1 MIKIIVI
8 GIFFIFIVEF
18 FVYII
23 VDFMIDREWRF
34 IWIKDNK
41 TYKIESVI
49 IMQEL
54 DMVVLKI
61 REKGTKKKYYL
72 RCKMQDRDYWFKIG
86 TMGQEY

>member
-8 GIFFIFIVEF
+8 GIFFIFIVGF

-49 IMQEL
+49 IM
-54 DMVVLKI
+54 
-61 REKGTKKKYYL
+61 
-72 RCKMQDRDYWFKIG
+72 
-86 TMGQEY
+86 

>member
-8 GIFFIFIVEF
+8 GILFIFIVGF

-49 IMQEL
+49 IM
-54 DMVVLKI
+54 
-61 REKGTKKKYYL
+61 
-72 RCKMQDRDYWFKIG
+72 
-86 TMGQEY
+86 